1 MRPAAGP
8 EQSLHCDERKKGSRI
23 EEHDNRGKENYYEIY
38 KNAGSR

>member
-8 EQSLHCDERKKGSRI
+8 EQSLHRAERKNDSLI